1 MSTTITI
8 VGLGALGSHVA
19 QALRNMKQGLKLVDF
34 DVVEQKNILS
44 QFHTNLSL
52 RRNKAQALQQALQGL
67 WGVKVEVV
75 PHKLTS
81 DNARQLLGTAGLVID
96 CTDNIAARKVMMEF
110 CKANNI
116 PLLHGAM
123 SADGSFAR
131 AIWTDWF
138 KPDEESGTGAT
149 CEDGENLPFH
159 VLAGAVVAQAAKAF
173 LTRGAK
179 VNFDITP
186 SGVVRF

>member
-1 MSTTITI
+1 MNITI
-8 VGLGALGSHVA
+8 VGLGALGSHVV
-19 QALRNMKQGLKLVDF
+19 QALRNLKGGLKLIDF
-34 DVVEQKNILS
+34 DVVEQKNTLS
-44 QFHTNLSL
+44 QFHSNMSL
-52 RRNKAQALQQALQGL
+52 RRNKAQAMQQALQGL

-75 PHKLTS
+75 PHKLTD
-81 DNARQLLGTAGLVID
+81 DNAKQLLGGAGLVID
-96 CTDNIAARKVMMEF
+96 CTDNIAARLVMMKF
-110 CKANNI
+110 CKAQNI

-138 KPDEESGTGAT
+138 VPDAESGTGAT

-159 VLAGAVVAQAAKAF
+159 VLAGAAIAQAAKTF
-173 LTRGAK
+173 LTKGTK
-179 VNFDITP
+179 LNFDITP

>member
-1 MSTTITI
+1 MQIII
-8 VGLGALGSHVA
+8 VGLGALGSHAV
-19 QALRNMKQGLKLVDF
+19 QALRNVKGVLKLIDF
-34 DVVEQKNILS
+34 DVVEQKNTLS
-44 QFHTNLSL
+44 QFHTNMSL

-81 DNARQLLGTAGLVID
+81 ENAKQLLGGAGLVLD

-110 CKANNI
+110 CKAQNI

-131 AIWTDWF
+131 AIWMDWF
-138 KPDEESGTGAT
+138 KPDEESGNGAT

-159 VLAGAVVAQAAKAF
+159 VLAGAVIAQAAKAF
-173 LTRGAK
+173 VTKGTK
-179 VNFDITP
+179 SNFDITP
-186 SGVVRF
+186 TGVARF

>member
-1 MSTTITI
+1 MKQIVI

-19 QALRNMKQGLKLVDF
+19 QALRNLKQGLKLVDF
-34 DVVEQKNILS
+34 DRVEQKNTLA
-44 QFHTNLSL
+44 QFHSNMSL
-52 RRNKAQALQQALQGL
+52 RRNKAQAMQQALQGL

-75 PHKLTS
+75 PHKLTD
-81 DNARQLLGTAGLVID
+81 DNARQLLGGSALVID
-96 CTDNIAARKVMMEF
+96 CTDNIAARACMMKF
-110 CKANNI
+110 CREAGI

-131 AIWTDWF
+131 VIWTDWF
-138 KPDEESGTGAT
+138 KPDAESGDGAT

-159 VLAGAVVAQAAKAF
+159 LLAGSTIAVAAKTF
-173 LTRGAK
+173 LSKGTK
-179 VNFDITP
+179 TNFDITP